1 MTITFNCE
9 ICGKSLSTS
18 DDKAGRKAKC
28 PGCGEMFTV
37 PSQAE
42 STANLTATGDDSA
55 SGFHQA
61 SPGNMRPCPMC
72 GESIPESA
80 ERCEFCGEALESAA
94 GQLRPR
100 IIEFSDVFGTAWER
114 FKDKMGTAVIA
125 NLVASI
131 ITVIGIIPVFG
142 VFVTIMIL
150 AEQSGGDPNPL
161 YFLWLIPAMVVA
173 TAVMLFITPGLTL
186 LYLQLARGEDI
197 DVGTG
202 IGMIFS
208 GGRFFVKTAICGML
222 FGLMVGFGL
231 LALIIP
237 GIILG
242 LRYWP
247 YLFVIVDE
255 DPPGLECFSRSAE
268 LTKGNWGA
276 ILLIGIS
283 GMFLNIAAQAIC
295 GIITLFTQPFNSL
308 LFATAYVKMTGK
320 VR

>member
-18 DDKAGRKAKC
+18 DEKAGRKAKC

-37 PSQAE
+37 PTTGGSAV
-42 STANLTATGDDSA
+42 SMVDPIDDAPTAT
-55 SGFHQA
+55 
-61 SPGNMRPCPMC
+61 MPCPMC
-72 GESIPESA
+72 GETISA
-80 ERCEFCGEALESAA
+80 AAEKCEFCGEALESPS
-94 GQLRPR
+94 GRPHPR
-100 IIEFSDVFGTAWER
+100 IIEFGDVFGTAWER

-125 NLVASI
+125 NLIASI
-131 ITVIGIIPVFG
+131 ITIIGMIPVIG

-161 YFLWLIPAMVVA
+161 YFLWLIPAMVV
-173 TAVMLFITPGLTL
+173 TIAVMLFITPGLTL
-186 LYLQLARGEDI
+186 LYLKIARGDDI
-197 DVGTG
+197 DIGNG
-202 IGMIFS
+202 IAMIFS
-208 GGRFFVKTAICGML
+208 GGRFFVKTAICGTL
-222 FGLMVGFGL
+222 FGLMVGFGF
-231 LALIIP
+231 LALIVP

-276 ILLIGIS
+276 ILLLGIS
-283 GMFLNIAAQAIC
+283 GAFINIAAQAVC
-295 GIITLFTQPFNSL
+295 GIITLFTQPFNSM